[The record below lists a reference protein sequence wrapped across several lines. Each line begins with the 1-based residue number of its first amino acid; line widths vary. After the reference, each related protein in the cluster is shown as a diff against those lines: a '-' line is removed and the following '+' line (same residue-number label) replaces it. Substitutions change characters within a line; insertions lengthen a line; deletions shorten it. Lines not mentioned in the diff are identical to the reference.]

1 MISPYAING
10 VHGKNDRILHN
21 TQIGFRHGFSHKAV
35 FTCFNTVHLL
45 ETYFVVLQ
53 NHPMRK

>member
-1 MISPYAING
+1 MISPYSING
-10 VHGKNDRILHN
+10 VHRILHN
-21 TQIGFRHGFSHKAV
+21 MQIGFRHGFSHKAV
-35 FTCFNTVHLL
+35 FTCFNTIHLL